1 MYVINYFGLCSFEL
15 SKNTILTRKNGKSVF
30 FALLVTGTYTIIVIV
45 IHFKSEKN
53 VENVNMCR
61 SLCKIIYA
69 FIFGARRELNKKN
82 TVYCDG
88 FLNGAKID
96 TQTDR
101 LICLMFL
108 KHFRLRCPDNTYYY
122 YIISQWIHPRSLSC
136 SISFSLAVS
145 TERRPLMGW
154 WVIIP
159 MVFRF
164 CHLISVI
171 SHYFSCLMENI
182 TRLISL
188 HLINGDTDAF
198 KLHKYFY
205 LGYFFPPIC
214 VCFLNI

>member
-1 MYVINYFGLCSFEL
+1 MVKASFSLCW
-15 SKNTILTRKNGKSVF
+15 
-30 FALLVTGTYTIIVIV
+30 LLEHTPSSSLLYISSQ
-45 IHFKSEKN
+45 KKMN

-69 FIFGARRELNKKN
+69 FIFGARRELNKKKYR
-82 TVYCDG
+82 VLRWV
-88 FLNGAKID
+88 FNGAKID

-145 TERRPLMGW
+145 TKRRPLMGW